1 MKINDDADGEYTD
14 SEAAAGAPE
23 IDADETQAEG
33 EYTDS
38 DTPNENPPA
47 TDTTSL

>member
-1 MKINDDADGEYTD
+1 MKINDDTDGEYTD
-14 SEAAAGAPE
+14 SEGAAGAPE
-23 IDADETQAEG
+23 IDANETQAEG

>member
-14 SEAAAGAPE
+14 SEAAGGTPE
-23 IDADETQAEG
+23 TDADETQAED

-38 DTPNENPPA
+38 DTPNEKPTA